1 MEILMSISAA
11 CWLIGV
17 YFSCKVCWPI
27 IEQDGAF
34 WVIRVGSRF
43 VDQERMRSRLGKYLV
58 LISGLNV
65 LDYPYC
71 KFESKEQAELYFKH
85 VCNYTAEG
93 KVRYL

>member
-1 MEILMSISAA
+1 MVFILSIAVA

-17 YFSCKVCWPI
+17 YFNYKVWRPI

-34 WVIRVGSRF
+34 WVIRVGNRF
-43 VDQERMRSRLGKYLV
+43 VDQDRMRSRLGKYLV

-85 VCNYTAEG
+85 VCNYTTEG